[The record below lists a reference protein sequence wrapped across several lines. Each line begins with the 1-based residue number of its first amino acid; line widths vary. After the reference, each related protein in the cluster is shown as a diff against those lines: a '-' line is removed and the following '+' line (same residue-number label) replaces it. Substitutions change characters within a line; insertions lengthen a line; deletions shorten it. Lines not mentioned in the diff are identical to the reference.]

1 MGHLGDLAAALDLFR
16 RARSR
21 VAGTAGPWREA
32 NLAMMHTDVLLQHH
46 RPPHEVEEAARL
58 VLDLGREWQLDFHL
72 LTLVKA
78 NVVEAYLDAGRTGD
92 AAARLVDV
100 PRSHSYDDWP
110 GQWVSARL
118 DIVQGRTVTPSG
130 PCADW

>member
-1 MGHLGDLAAALDLFR
+1 M
-16 RARSR
+16 
-21 VAGTAGPWREA
+21 
-32 NLAMMHTDVLLQHH
+32 
-46 RPPHEVEEAARL
+46 
-58 VLDLGREWQLDFHL
+58 LDLGREWQLDFHL

-118 DIVQGRTVTPSG
+118 DIVQGRTGRRDQDHARTG
-130 PCADW
+130 EGRWQHAQHG